1 VGCVNITMY
10 IKVLGVKHKFIH
22 SLNKKTMKQGFLF
35 TVDVNYGYKVVKY
48 YTNAIM
54 SKNDGALI
62 AFRDE
67 DNNML
72 NESPEICTISVNQ
85 PLIFK

>member
-1 VGCVNITMY
+1 
-10 IKVLGVKHKFIH
+10 
-22 SLNKKTMKQGFLF
+22 MKQGFLF

-48 YTNAIM
+48 YTNIIM

>member
-1 VGCVNITMY
+1 M
-10 IKVLGVKHKFIH
+10 
-22 SLNKKTMKQGFLF
+22 KKAFLF
-35 TVDVNYGYKVVKY
+35 TVTVDYGYKVVKY